1 MSRAIVLGII
11 ILGDIMKKT
20 NAMRLLDAAGVK
32 YEEFE
37 YDTNGG
43 ISGVDV
49 AKTLN
54 EDVSIVYKT
63 LVTESNKGEHFV
75 FIVPARMELDL
86 KKAAKA
92 SQAKKI
98 DMLKQKDLLPLT
110 GYVHGGCSPIGMK
123 TRLKTFI
130 DISAMDKEY
139 IFVSGGKVGLQI
151 KVSPSDLV
159 KLTDATAI
167 DIVK

>member
-1 MSRAIVLGII
+1 
-11 ILGDIMKKT
+11 MKKT
-20 NAMRLLDAAGVK
+20 NAMRLIEASGVK

-37 YDTNGG
+37 YDASLG

-49 AKTLN
+49 AHTLN
-54 EDVSIVYKT
+54 EDERMVFKT
-63 LVTESNKGEHFV
+63 LVTETNKGEHFV
-75 FIVPARMELDL
+75 FIVPVAMELDL

-92 SQAKKI
+92 AGAKKV

-123 TRLKTFI
+123 TKLKTFI
-130 DISAMDKEY
+130 DASAMDNEY
-139 IFVSGGKVGLQI
+139 IYVSGGKIGLQI
-151 KVSPSDLV
+151 KISPADLI

-167 DIVK
+167 DIVKTAVL

>member
-1 MSRAIVLGII
+1 
-11 ILGDIMKKT
+11 MKKT

-37 YDTNGG
+37 YDASLG
-43 ISGVDV
+43 ISGTDV
-49 AKTLN
+49 ARTLN
-54 EDVSIVYKT
+54 EDERMVFKT
-63 LVTESNKGEHFV
+63 LVTETNKGEHFV
-75 FIVPARMELDL
+75 FIVPVSMELDL

-92 SQAKKI
+92 AGAKKI

-123 TRLKTFI
+123 TKLKTFI
-130 DISAMDKEY
+130 DASAMDQEY
-139 IFVSGGKVGLQI
+139 IYVSGGKVGLQI
-151 KVSPSDLV
+151 KISPADLI

-167 DIVK
+167 DIVKSAVLQ